1 MSHHLWNE
9 TSHLLILIY
18 WAWILA
24 IRRDT
29 QDIQWNLTTWADAAN
44 VCNERMKHRFRPSSL
59 QLGGRK
65 LCLRNGSHGSPQWWT
80 MPRRQWRNAIR
91 WDSVLKALST
101 TEAENILGKWNGSI
115 CGQKRHKR
123 NSLKLNYLSGCCE
136 RMQRT
141 DATSWVVPEQLDG
154 ANLLSGRRVALV
166 SSCGCTAT
174 AFLSPAD
181 ESLPWLFGAVRK
193 DMLVEDLPESMLAKD
208 AMASTATRGQKSHSW
223 LQENKRAERPLLSAL
238 KKIFCVEE
246 LMRICCAV
254 VINPCYRKKKVWI
267 RLYEFIQYTC
277 KSLYL
282 RYLNNKQRI
291 ITLNRKQD
299 ASRHRWK
306 VSTIRM
312 TLISEPSCKVFFI
325 PLGVLTSSTK

>member
-1 MSHHLWNE
+1 MNLKRGWHFESRGRKATGSKIDMRQRTNSQSSNSLEVTSIFLGCRLLLARQLNQDEWTEQTHNLLISQKECRSTLSHHLWNE

-123 NSLKLNYLSGCCE
+123 NSLKLNSVSGCCE

-141 DATSWVVPEQLDG
+141 DATSWKAFSDYLG
-154 ANLLSGRRVALV
+154 RWLGLSGARTMNFDWFH
-166 SSCGCTAT
+166 SCY
-174 AFLSPAD
+174 
-181 ESLPWLFGAVRK
+181 
-193 DMLVEDLPESMLAKD
+193 
-208 AMASTATRGQKSHSW
+208 Q
-223 LQENKRAERPLLSAL
+223 
-238 KKIFCVEE
+238 
-246 LMRICCAV
+246 
-254 VINPCYRKKKVWI
+254 
-267 RLYEFIQYTC
+267 RL
-277 KSLYL
+277 
-282 RYLNNKQRI
+282 R
-291 ITLNRKQD
+291 
-299 ASRHRWK
+299 
-306 VSTIRM
+306 
-312 TLISEPSCKVFFI
+312 
-325 PLGVLTSSTK
+325 